1 MGIGPEKEMPLINN
15 EEYRYLLEN
24 SRDIIIIFDR
34 ECRPFYINR
43 VVSSPQLLQPQEAVI
58 GTAFELGFPVEIT
71 AFWKD
76 SVQKVLES
84 QNSYDANFQFSGKE
98 GPIMLEWRF
107 IPQSDANGLTV
118 RILAYGQDITQQYR
132 IEQESHR
139 LIDQVRA
146 GRERLRNLNIQ
157 LVNVQE
163 EERRRISTVLAE
175 ETGQSLSALAIIL
188 ELISGDI
195 KGVSRDL
202 MERIAEAS
210 DLTKSTIEKLR
221 ILAQD
226 LRPPTLDVIGLSSTL
241 EGFCREF
248 SRRNKMPVEY
258 TGAPVADLPDSHNIA
273 IYRFLQEAL
282 VSVVNHTNVNKV
294 WVTLQLDEKS
304 VTLIVEDD
312 GDLLETVQPKMGD
325 TRPRAS
331 DTRPTR
337 SRVGLPGMRERF
349 ELLGGYVQVLSRAFK
364 GTCLL
369 ACLPTKDNYLE
380 RRSPED
386 PNRRR

>member
-1 MGIGPEKEMPLINN
+1 MGNGSEKEMPLINN

-24 SRDIIIIFDR
+24 SRDIIIVFDR
-34 ECRPFYINR
+34 GCRPSYINR

-107 IPQSDANGLTV
+107 IPQSDANGVTV

-163 EERRRISTVLAE
+163 EERRRISNVLAE

-195 KGVSRDL
+195 KGVFWP
-202 MERIAEAS
+202 RICA
-210 DLTKSTIEKLR
+210 R
-221 ILAQD
+221 
-226 LRPPTLDVIGLSSTL
+226 RPWMSL
-241 EGFCREF
+241 GFPVHSKVFVVSFPGAIKCR
-248 SRRNKMPVEY
+248 SNIP
-258 TGAPVADLPDSHNIA
+258 AP
-273 IYRFLQEAL
+273 R
-282 VSVVNHTNVNKV
+282 
-294 WVTLQLDEKS
+294 
-304 VTLIVEDD
+304 
-312 GDLLETVQPKMGD
+312 
-325 TRPRAS
+325 
-331 DTRPTR
+331 
-337 SRVGLPGMRERF
+337 
-349 ELLGGYVQVLSRAFK
+349 
-364 GTCLL
+364 
-369 ACLPTKDNYLE
+369 
-380 RRSPED
+380 
-386 PNRRR
+386 